1 MHWTKVRMVTIL
13 VMALF
18 ATRIAMPS
26 PQQNSKALTN
36 TDIIKM
42 TKAGLG
48 ESTILALIQASP
60 ANFDVTPEALIAMKS
75 AGVTQNVIST
85 VVAAATNKSGSSTT
99 SPAGAAASSMPT
111 PAQVPESQAR
121 PQVPDQARTLNRSL
135 AANPASAVA
144 PGPTAATAMTVPS
157 AAAATSAT
165 REPSVIMLPTSATSG
180 STDSINLSLEK
191 TQLSQTKTKASSL
204 GGLANDSVTT
214 QALQT
219 GVNTVA
225 WEGMMHSGGSIA
237 GGVAASE
244 AGGIFG
250 LAMLRRKPT
259 VTYLWAIQG
268 ASSATRA
275 NSNEPRFWVNFA
287 GWMYVTLDDFEPV
300 IVKLTPTPP
309 PNVWRLVGASQGK
322 EDAYSS
328 SSVDWQA
335 FSNFVQDLAPTQV
348 RKISHGVFEL
358 FASQPLEPGEYGI
371 VLRPVSKTMKFSG
384 ADVARN
390 QGNGKVFNSVW
401 TFEVK

>member
-1 MHWTKVRMVTIL
+1 MHWAKIRIVTIL

-18 ATRIAMPS
+18 VAKIAMPS

-42 TKAGLG
+42 TKAGLA
-48 ESTILALIQASP
+48 ESTILAVIQASP
-60 ANFDVTPEALIAMKS
+60 ANFDVTPEALIAMKT
-75 AGVTQNVIST
+75 AGVTQNVISA

-111 PAQVPESQAR
+111 PAQVPGSQTW
-121 PQVPDQARTLNRSL
+121 PQVAGQAKTP
-135 AANPASAVA
+135 NPSPASNQASAVP
-144 PGPTAATAMTVPS
+144 PGFTANTSTTPPL
-157 AAAATSAT
+157 AA
-165 REPSVIMLPTSATSG
+165 SATSPTNEPFVVMLPARASLG
-180 STDSINLSLEK
+180 SADSISLPLEK

-244 AGGIFG
+244 AGGLFG
-250 LAMLRRKPT
+250 LAMLHRKPT
-259 VTYLWAIQG
+259 VTYLWAVQG

-275 NSNEPRFWVNFA
+275 NSNQPRFSVNFA
-287 GWMYVTLDDFEPV
+287 GWIYVTLADFEPV

-335 FSNFVQDLAPTQV
+335 FSNFVQDPAPTQV
-348 RKISHGVFEL
+348 KKISPGIFEIS
-358 FASQPLEPGEYGI
+358 ASIPLEAGEYGI
-371 VLRPVSKTMKFSG
+371 VLRPISKTMKFAG

-390 QGNGKVFNSVW
+390 QGNGKVFNSAW

>member
-1 MHWTKVRMVTIL
+1 MHWTKIRIVTIL

-18 ATRIAMPS
+18 VAKIGMPS
-26 PQQNSKALTN
+26 TQQNSKALTN

-42 TKAGLG
+42 TKAGLT
-48 ESTILALIQASP
+48 ESTILAVIQASP
-60 ANFDVTPEALIAMKS
+60 ANFEVTPEALIVMKT
-75 AGVTQNVIST
+75 AGVTQNVISA

-111 PAQVPESQAR
+111 PAQVPGSQTW
-121 PQVPDQARTLNRSL
+121 PQVAGQAKTP
-135 AANPASAVA
+135 NPSPASNHASAVP
-144 PGPTAATAMTVPS
+144 PGFTTTPPLAAS
-157 AAAATSAT
+157 ATSPT
-165 REPSVIMLPTSATSG
+165 NEPSVVMLPARASLGSA
-180 STDSINLSLEK
+180 DSINLPLEK

-244 AGGIFG
+244 AGGLFG
-250 LAMLRRKPT
+250 LAMLHHKPT
-259 VTYLWAIQG
+259 VTYLWAVQG

-275 NSNEPRFWVNFA
+275 NSNQPRFSVDFA
-287 GWMYVTLDDFEPV
+287 GWMYVALANFEPV

-335 FSNFVQDLAPTQV
+335 FSNFVQDPAPTQV
-348 RKISHGVFEL
+348 KKISPGIFEIS
-358 FASQPLEPGEYGI
+358 ATIPLEAGEYGI
-371 VLRPVSKTMKFSG
+371 VLRPISKTMKFAG